1 MKLIRPYLIQ
11 LKESNMICL
20 VVLDEQVE
28 TLLVEADDEPL
39 DLRIFLLECD
49 EDETTKILDLI
60 WKTYLVDNEEDF
72 DNKLD
77 KKLKKNL

>member
-1 MKLIRPYLIQ
+1 
-11 LKESNMICL
+11 MICL

-28 TLLVEADDEPL
+28 TLLVEADDELL
-39 DLRIFLLECD
+39 DLRTFLVECD
-49 EDETTKILDLI
+49 EEVIIKILDLI